1 MELRIPW
8 VIHGLRWRE
17 SYFLVNFLKGA
28 ISSSRELILFRKD
41 AHEELVS
48 ISGLMMSGQLMD
60 LSSSS
65 NSLLLKRRQFRR
77 ETLGIFLGLVS
88 RSPKMSRIL
97 NWRKW
102 SDMEVVILPPLEK
115 QLRSFVKMLSIRV
128 AEVLEIRVGC
138 RIRGLNP

>member
-1 MELRIPW
+1 M
-8 VIHGLRWRE
+8 
-17 SYFLVNFLKGA
+17 
-28 ISSSRELILFRKD
+28 
-41 AHEELVS
+41 S

-102 SDMEVVILPPLEK
+102 SDIEVVILPPLEK